1 MRGTSGRAAPELPRR
16 QRIDG
21 LAVRS
26 WMLPR
31 AKKTARAKRK
41 IEGRVRVANG
51 TAGQTQAFSQAN
63 PLGSVGFGELLVR
76 TAECE
81 TVRKNRD
88 GSNNGTPSLEGLP
101 QMCPGAMDA
110 SRDAI
115 RDANLPPRKI
125 IQRTHFEGGGGSV
138 RIKSLVLRHSE

>member
-1 MRGTSGRAAPELPRR
+1 MRGASRRAAPELPRR

-21 LAVRS
+21 LAGRS

-31 AKKTARAKRK
+31 VKKPARAKRK
-41 IEGRVRVANG
+41 IGGRARIANG

-81 TVRKNRD
+81 TVRKNRE
-88 GSNNGTPSLEGLP
+88 GSNNETPSRQGLP
-101 QMCPGAMDA
+101 EKCPGAMDA
-110 SRDAI
+110 SREAI
-115 RDANLPPRKI
+115 RDAT
-125 IQRTHFEGGGGSV
+125 RTPQNHPGCKGRTLREVEG
-138 RIKSLVLRHSE
+138 LLE